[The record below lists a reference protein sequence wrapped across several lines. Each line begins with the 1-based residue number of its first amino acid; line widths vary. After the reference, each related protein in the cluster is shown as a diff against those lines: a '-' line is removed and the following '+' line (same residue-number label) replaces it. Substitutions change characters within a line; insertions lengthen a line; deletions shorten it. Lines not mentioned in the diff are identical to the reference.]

1 MISRRLLRIKVLQV
15 LYAYYKSDN
24 SDLKKSESELFFS
37 INKAFELY
45 HLLLLL
51 IIDVSDYAESR
62 IDLARNKR
70 IPTYE
75 DLNPNTRFI
84 DNQIISQLRTNP
96 DLIKYCQNNKINWV
110 NYPEFVKEIFNSVI
124 ESSFYKDYMI
134 SKVQDYSEDKKLI
147 IKILNDIILPNE
159 SLSQILED
167 KSIYWNDDLDFV
179 MTMVVKTSK
188 RMKESDTEGFKLPE
202 IFKNEEDRDFVLKLF
217 RKSLIHRERSLKLIE
232 EKASNWDLD
241 RIAFMDILIMQMAI
255 AELIEFSSIPTK
267 VTLNEFLEIAKYY
280 STEKSNSFINGV
292 LDKIMQ
298 KLKEDKSIK
307 KTGRGLIGEV

>member
-15 LYAYYKSDN
+15 LYAYYKSDDK
-24 SDLKKSESELFFS
+24 DLKKSENELFFS
-37 INKAFELY
+37 INKAYELY
-45 HLLLLL
+45 HFLILL
-51 IIDVSDYAESR
+51 IIEVSDYAESR
-62 IDLARNKR
+62 IELARNKR

-84 DNQIISQLRTNP
+84 DNKIINNLRKNP
-96 DLIKYCQNNKINWV
+96 DFLKYCQNNKISWV
-110 NYPEFVKEIFNSVI
+110 NYPEFIKEIYISLV

-134 SKVQDYSEDKKLI
+134 SDTQNFTEDRKLI
-147 IKILNDIILPNE
+147 IKIFNDIILP
-159 SLSQILED
+159 SDSIDQILEE

-179 MTMVVKTSK
+179 MTMVVKTIK
-188 RMKESDTEGFKLPE
+188 KMKEEESEGFNLPE
-202 IFKNEEDRDFVLKLF
+202 IFKNEEDREFVLKLF
-217 RKSLIHRERSLKLIE
+217 RKSLIHRDISLKLIE

-298 KLKEDKSIK
+298 KLKENKSIK
-307 KTGRGLIGEV
+307 KTGRGLIGEQ